1 MNFEHGKSN
10 SRQQVVVGTG
20 KLFVVIP
27 AYNEAATIEDLVR
40 RTYPICEN
48 IIIVDDGSSDKTA
61 EIIADLPVRV
71 IRNARNLGKGAS
83 LMAGMREALA
93 HGAGAVISMDGD
105 GQHAPESIPD
115 LVERA
120 NTAPR
125 CIVAGSR
132 LHDPAAI
139 PAARYQANTIANFW
153 ISWASAHWIEDS
165 QCGLRLY
172 PSEVLDLICAKPRR
186 HQGFVFESEVLID
199 AAAAGYRC
207 VCVPIPALYETQN
220 RRPSHFRP
228 VRDIAAIVV
237 MVAGKLFAR
246 GMYPKGLSASRR
258 ERREAESKH

>member
-1 MNFEHGKSN
+1 MNFEHEKSEF
-10 SRQQVVVGTG
+10 RQQVVVRTSE
-20 KLFVVIP
+20 LFVVIP

-40 RTYPICEN
+40 RTYPICDN
-48 IIIVDDGSSDKTA
+48 IIIVDDGSSDGTA
-61 EIIADLPVRV
+61 ELIADLPVRV
-71 IRNARNLGKGAS
+71 IRNGRNLGKGAS
-83 LMAGMREALA
+83 LMAGMKEALTN
-93 HGAGAVISMDGD
+93 GAEAVITMDGD
-105 GQHAPESIPD
+105 GQHPPESISD
-115 LVERA
+115 LVDRA

-153 ISWASAHWIEDS
+153 ISWASGHWIEDS

-172 PSEVLDLICAKPRR
+172 PREVLALICDKAR
-186 HQGFVFESEVLID
+186 HHPGFVFESEVLID

-207 VCVPIPALYETQN
+207 VCVPIPALYDGHN

-237 MVAGKLFAR
+237 MVAGKLLSR
-246 GMYPKGLSASRR
+246 GMYPRGLMSSRR
-258 ERREAESKH
+258 ERREAGSKR